1 MMALT
6 LTCCGGLT
14 EGQMKWELWCL
25 VLVENERNSSCD
37 WSRDSLT
44 EMVLLVQSMEGL
56 TSFSQGSPR
65 ITFSFPRFI
74 T

>member
-1 MMALT
+1 M
-6 LTCCGGLT
+6 
-14 EGQMKWELWCL
+14 EGQVKWDSWCL
-25 VLVENERNSSCD
+25 VSVENERNNSCD
-37 WSRDSLT
+37 WSRDSLM